1 MQEAL
6 TEGAATDARAET
18 LPGLVAAFRFAAD
31 GSAQELT
38 VDKPIEKEADG
49 WLWLHFNLTDA
60 RACRFLRRRPHL
72 SHRGARPAH
81 RQRRAPAAQCQQ

>member
-38 VDKPIEKEADG
+38 VDKPIR
-49 WLWLHFNLTDA
+49 T
-60 RACRFLRRRPHL
+60 RPTAGFGFT
-72 SHRGARPAH
+72 ST
-81 RQRRAPAAQCQQ
+81 